1 MTSADTKC
9 VLANLVYPT
18 CTSRSSIDGR
28 LGGVGDGV
36 ATGVTAIDP
45 LPEVAGDNTS
55 VGKEGERGSAR
66 ACGLVTGLTYKL
78 GTGVVRLGVRC
89 GERSLPPPAA
99 CLRSAACRPRCRS
112 E

>member
-1 MTSADTKC
+1 M
-9 VLANLVYPT
+9 
-18 CTSRSSIDGR
+18 DGR

-45 LPEVAGDNTS
+45 LPEVAGDTTS

-66 ACGLVTGLTYKL
+66 ACGLATGLTYRL
-78 GTGVVRLGVRC
+78 GTGVVRLEVRC
-89 GERSLPPPAA
+89 CERSLPPPAA